1 MGLEVNTFFSLLLC
15 SSAPLAME
23 AMKAMKAVKTITKTG
38 LAEAIA
44 SSTELKKSDCAKVLA
59 SLTVVVTKEVKK
71 TGKVTIPGL
80 CMIKTRVKPATKAG
94 KREMFGQ
101 VVMVSAK
108 PAKTV
113 VKAYPVAAIKKAI

>member
-1 MGLEVNTFFSLLLC
+1 MGEVSNSCSLLLC
-15 SSAPLAME
+15 SSAHFAM
-23 AMKAMKAVKTITKTG
+23 APVKAITKTG

-59 SLTVVVTKEVKK
+59 SLAVVVTKEVKK

-101 VVMVSAK
+101 IVMVSAK
-108 PAKTV
+108 PA
-113 VKAYPVAAIKKAI
+113 